1 MFPHPP
7 ACACGRTRNGPRRWS
22 SRALRRK
29 VRQQNILFVLSFMS
43 LWNLG
48 TLRASLA
55 EHLSDRCS
63 DSNTDICCGRRWL
76 LHARVLV
83 AGVMLGCSMPEFS
96 SSLFST
102 PVQHSRW
109 HYFSSTGGETHRTPV
124 LPEVYH
130 ASHAHEVYTHTLRF
144 RRTRRTRRTRAV
156 VSLHIPQRMTPRKL
170 RNRHEQQR

>member
-1 MFPHPP
+1 METERYK
-7 ACACGRTRNGPRRWS
+7 GIV
-22 SRALRRK
+22 RRK

-63 DSNTDICCGRRWL
+63 DSNPTWSRLTSAVGD
-76 LHARVLV
+76 
-83 AGVMLGCSMPEFS
+83 AGYCMLGCWLLGSCWGAACQS
-96 SSLFST
+96 SVAAYSALLFST
-102 PVQHSRW
+102 VVGIISVRLVEKR
-109 HYFSSTGGETHRTPV
+109 SHRTPV
-124 LPEVYH
+124 LPEVYR

-156 VSLHIPQRMTPRKL
+156 VSLHIPPCMVVFKAVFCGILSPSIERSLQ
-170 RNRHEQQR
+170 